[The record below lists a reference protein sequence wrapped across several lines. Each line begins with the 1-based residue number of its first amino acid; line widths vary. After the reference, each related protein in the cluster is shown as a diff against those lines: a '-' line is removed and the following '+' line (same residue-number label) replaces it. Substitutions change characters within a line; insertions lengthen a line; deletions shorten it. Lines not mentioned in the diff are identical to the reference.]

1 MQECWMDSEQTPR
14 RIEHD
19 SMGPVEVPSQAHY
32 GSQTQRARENFF
44 DSGLK
49 PPIALIRSL
58 ALIKSCAAQ
67 VNAGLNLLDARYS
80 EAIAAAAEEVL
91 AGRWDDQFVVDL
103 FQTGSGT
110 STNMNMNEVLA
121 SRANEILTGQRGGRS
136 PVHPND
142 HVNLGQSSNDV
153 IPTALHVA
161 AAETLARDLQPAL
174 EHLQQVLVAKSDQF
188 GDVHKLARTHLQ
200 DAVPIT
206 LGQSFSGYVRQIELG
221 CQRLSAV
228 MPRLTELALGGTAV
242 GTGLNTHPQ
251 FAGRTIAMIGE
262 RTGLAFKEAN
272 NHFEAQASRDAA
284 VEAAGAL
291 KSVAISLVKIAND
304 IRWLGSG
311 PRCGLGELILP
322 ELQPG
327 SSIMPG
333 KVNPVIPEAV
343 IQMAYQVMANDLAIT
358 LGGQAGNLELNV
370 TIPLIAHNLL
380 QAIHLLS
387 GAARLLADKCL
398 RDLQADRARCADYIE
413 KSLAL
418 VTALVPEIGY
428 DRAAQV
434 AKQAYQSG
442 RTVRQVA
449 LEEKIL
455 SPKKIE
461 ALLGPERKR

>member
-1 MQECWMDSEQTPR
+1 MDHTDEAASR
-14 RIEHD
+14 RVEHD
-19 SMGPVEVPSQAHY
+19 SMGAVAVPSQAHY
-32 GSQTQRARENFF
+32 GSQTQRARDNFF
-44 DSGLK
+44 DSGLR
-49 PPIALIRSL
+49 PPMKLIHAL
-58 ALIKSCAAQ
+58 ALIKACAAR
-67 VNAGLNLLDARYS
+67 VNTDLQLIDGHLA
-80 EAIAAAAEEVL
+80 EAIGAAADEVL

-110 STNMNMNEVLA
+110 STNMNMNEVIA

-153 IPTALHVA
+153 IPTALHIA
-161 AAETLARDLQPAL
+161 AVKNLVLEVDPAL
-174 EHLQQVLVAKSDQF
+174 EHLEGVLKDKVEQYR
-188 GDVHKLARTHLQ
+188 DVHKIARTHLQ

-221 CQRLSAV
+221 RQRLTAAL
-228 MPRLTELALGGTAV
+228 PRLGELALGGTAV

-251 FAGRTIAMIGE
+251 FASRTIALIAE
-262 RTGLAFKEAN
+262 RSGLPLQEAL
-272 NHFEAQASRDAA
+272 NHFEAQAARDAA
-284 VEAAGAL
+284 VETAGAL
-291 KSVAISLVKIAND
+291 KTVAVSLVKIAND

-311 PRCGLGELILP
+311 PRCGLGELKLP

-343 IQMAYQVMANDLAIT
+343 IQMGYQIMANDLAVT
-358 LGGQAGNLELNV
+358 LAGQAGNLELNV
-370 TIPLIAHNLL
+370 TMPLIAHNLL
-380 QAIHLLS
+380 QAMHLLA
-387 GAARLLADKCL
+387 GAARLLANKCL
-398 RDLQADRARCADYIE
+398 QGLAADRKRCSDYIE

-428 DRAAQV
+428 DRAAEV
-434 AKQAYQSG
+434 AKRAYQSD
-442 RTVRQVA
+442 RTVRQIV

-455 SPKKIE
+455 PARKIE
-461 ALLGPERKR
+461 VLLGPERKH